1 SVVFDRIAEVVEAH
15 AEGRMR
21 ELSWRSLISGKDPK
35 PSDLRRF
42 LQVRVKADWSSL
54 TPAAPAMRA
63 IRKIA
68 EEEGLTPENGVRVRL
83 TGGLAL
89 STE

>member
-1 SVVFDRIAEVVEAH
+1 MRAGNAPIGDLSVVLIASLRLWKRS
-15 AEGRMR
+15 GRGMR

-68 EEEGLTPENGVRVRL
+68 EEGVN
-83 TGGLAL
+83 T
-89 STE
+89 